1 MATIRKRGNR
11 WQAQVRRDGFR
22 CVSKSF
28 HNKEDAHK
36 WSRQTEAAIERGE
49 TAPSHNAA
57 FKHVS
62 CILLHYLESVTPL
75 KRGNKE
81 ENYRIK
87 AMLKDTLASQPID
100 RLTSQHIADYRDRR
114 LLRVTPP
121 SVRRELVIIRHAL
134 EIARLEWGCSLQNNP
149 AAVIRMPSHARPRE
163 RRLSEEELDKLIKGA
178 EDMRCWWMKPTIELA
193 LETGMR
199 RGELLNAKWEDLSA
213 DKTILTIPMTKNGEA
228 RRIPLSAKA
237 RTVLENIKRDDRK
250 MFPMSANALR
260 LAWERLK
267 RAKSIDDLRFHDLR
281 HEAISRL
288 FERGLSLPEVALIS
302 GHKDPRMLFR
312 YTHLRAEDVVSKL
325 ND

>member
-1 MATIRKRGNR
+1 MATIRKRGRR
-11 WQAQVRRDGFR
+11 WEAQVRKAG
-22 CVSKSF
+22 VTSANKSF
-28 HNKEDAHK
+28 LNKADADR
-36 WSRQTEAAIERGE
+36 WARQTEAAIERGE

-62 CILLHYLESVTPL
+62 CILHQYLDSVTPL
-75 KRGNKE
+75 KRGAQE
-81 ENYRIK
+81 EGYRIR
-87 AMLKDTLASQPID
+87 AMLKDTIACVSID

-114 LLRVTPP
+114 LLKVAPP
-121 SVRRELVIIRHAL
+121 SVRREIVIIRHAI
-134 EIARLEWGCSLQNNP
+134 EIARLEWGCGLQNNP

-163 RRLSEEELDKLIKGA
+163 RRLSEEELKKLMQGA
-178 EDMRCWWMKPTIELA
+178 ADMRCWWMKPIIELA

-199 RGELLNAKWEDLSA
+199 RGELLNAHWENLCP

-237 RTVLENIKRDDRK
+237 REVLETIEHDNLSV
-250 MFPMSANALR
+250 FPVSANALR

-267 RAKSIDDLRFHDLR
+267 RAKGIVDLRFHDLR

-302 GHKDPRMLFR
+302 GHKDPRMLLR
-312 YTHLRAEDVVSKL
+312 YTHLKAEDVVLKL
-325 ND
+325 DQ